1 VGSVGIIISTYLPP
15 FGDVLVLCNL
25 KNSEAGP
32 LAGARKSDDVS
43 QRLYEGRAVILNFQ
57 TFHTSAKNRVVIH
70 RLDRPT
76 GEKQRNPV
84 TNAVLAVN
92 GPKRE
97 LGIGAMLRLFGRVL
111 PIAFVVVAAILTT
124 AWVGVIAYGLSKMF

>member
-1 VGSVGIIISTYLPP
+1 
-15 FGDVLVLCNL
+15 
-25 KNSEAGP
+25 
-32 LAGARKSDDVS
+32 
-43 QRLYEGRAVILNFQ
+43 
-57 TFHTSAKNRVVIH
+57 
-70 RLDRPT
+70 LDRPT
-76 GEKQRNPV
+76 GEKQRDPV

-111 PIAFVVVAAILTT
+111 PIAFVVVAAIVTA